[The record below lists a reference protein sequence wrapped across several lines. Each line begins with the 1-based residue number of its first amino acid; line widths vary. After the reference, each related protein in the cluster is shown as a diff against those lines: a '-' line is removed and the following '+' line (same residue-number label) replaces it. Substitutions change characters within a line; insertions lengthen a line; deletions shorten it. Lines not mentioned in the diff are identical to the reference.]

1 MATEDDFAQTW
12 KDAINADT
20 PAQATAADKPV
31 TKPLEVSSGVDRM
44 PVDSTMTPEQ
54 QYASIW
60 QNEQNGIYGDQ
71 MVNPAPLPVDPTAGA
86 QTPATPAA
94 DASQGADDYR
104 LPVPMTEEQ
113 FMAARYNPLDN
124 GDRDKKLEPYWTFEE
139 YADAWYKSDDSKLV
153 NRKPPADAAKPAAP
167 ATGSIGS
174 AIGAAAGAP
183 GAVSQLSSGAAVGG
197 LVGSITAPASQVI
210 QTKPLQVASPPAT
223 PRPAATPA
231 MEERFA

>member
-20 PAQATAADKPV
+20 PAQAPAADKPA
-31 TKPLEVSSGVDRM
+31 TDPLEVSSGVDRM

-54 QYASIW
+54 QYAAIW
-60 QNEQNGIYGDQ
+60 KNEQNGIYGDQ
-71 MVNPAPLPVDPTAGA
+71 MVSPVPLPVDPTAGA
-86 QTPATPAA
+86 QAPATPSA

-113 FMAARYNPLDN
+113 FMAARYNPLHN

-153 NRKPPADAAKPAAP
+153 NRKPAAGKIPATGVQAAP
-167 ATGSIGS
+167 APVAPTAS
-174 AIGAAAGAP
+174 AAPAPSSPAATA
-183 GAVSQLSSGAAVGG
+183 
-197 LVGSITAPASQVI
+197 APASQVM
-210 QTKPLQVASPPAT
+210 QPAAMPAT
-223 PRPAATPA
+223 
-231 MEERFA
+231 EDRFA

>member
-12 KDAINADT
+12 KDAINADA
-20 PAQATAADKPV
+20 PAQAPAADKPA

-71 MVNPAPLPVDPTAGA
+71 MVNPAPLPVDPTAGTPVA
-86 QTPATPAA
+86 QAA
-94 DASQGADDYR
+94 DASQAADDYR

-113 FMAARYNPLDN
+113 FMAARYNPLHN
-124 GDRDKKLEPYWTFEE
+124 GDRDKKLEPFWTFEE
-139 YADAWYKSDDSKLV
+139 YADAWYNSDDSKLV
-153 NRKPPADAAKPAAP
+153 NRKAAKPAAP

-183 GAVSQLSSGAAVGG
+183 GAVPQLSSGAAVGG
-197 LVGSITAPASQVI
+197 LVGSTAAPASQVM
-210 QTKPLQVASPPAT
+210 QTKPLQVASPPAA
-223 PRPAATPA
+223 PQSAATPA
-231 MEERFA
+231 AEDRFA